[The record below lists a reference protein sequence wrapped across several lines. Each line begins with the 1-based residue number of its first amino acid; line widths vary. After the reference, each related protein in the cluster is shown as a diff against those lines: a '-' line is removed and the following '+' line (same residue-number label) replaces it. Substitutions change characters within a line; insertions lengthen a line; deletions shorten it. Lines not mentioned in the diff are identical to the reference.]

1 VTLHIVGAGGFGRE
15 TLDAVRA
22 AAAPPEVVF
31 VDEHPAATTLVG
43 CPVLLPGQ
51 LAAADGPRDEFVVA
65 IADADTRRRLARQ
78 FEDRGLRAATVIDP
92 RAVVSPGASIG
103 RGCVVLGQAFVSTGA
118 LIGAHVQVN
127 YHASIGHDT
136 VLEDFV
142 TILPGANVAGS
153 VTVGAGSTV
162 GSNAAVLQGRRI
174 GPSVMVG
181 AAALVTRD
189 VAAGQLVVGVPARA
203 RGSARSPATG
213 GPPCSADARDRSGF
227 REPRRPV

>member
-1 VTLHIVGAGGFGRE
+1 MTLHIVGAGGFGRE

-22 AAAPPEVVF
+22 TAAAPEVVF
-31 VDEHPAATTLVG
+31 VDEHPAATTLTG

-51 LAAADGPRDEFVVA
+51 LAVSGAQQDEFVVA
-65 IADADTRRRLARQ
+65 IADAEVRRRLARQ

-92 RAVVSPGASIG
+92 RAVVSPTARIG
-103 RGCVVLGQAFVSTGA
+103 RGCVVLGQAFVSAGTV
-118 LIGAHVQVN
+118 LGAHVQVN

-142 TILPGANVAGS
+142 TILPGANIAGN

-189 VAAGQLVVGVPARA
+189 VAPGQLVVGVPARA
-203 RGSARSPATG
+203 R
-213 GPPCSADARDRSGF
+213 
-227 REPRRPV
+227 EP

>member
-1 VTLHIVGAGGFGRE
+1 MTLHIVGAGGFGRE

-22 AAAPPEVVF
+22 TATASKVVF
-31 VDEHPAATTLVG
+31 VDEHPAAATVDG

-51 LAAADGPRDEFVVA
+51 VAATDGQRNDFVVA
-65 IADADTRRRLARQ
+65 IADAGVRRRLARR
-78 FEDRGLRAATVIDP
+78 FEERGLRAATVIDP
-92 RAVVSPGASIG
+92 RAVVSPGARIG
-103 RGCVVLGQAFVSTGA
+103 PGCVVLGQSFISTGTV
-118 LIGAHVQVN
+118 LGAHVQVN
-127 YHASIGHDT
+127 YQASIGHDT

-142 TILPGANVAGS
+142 TILPGANIAGS

-189 VAAGQLVVGVPARA
+189 VTAGQLVVGIPAK
-203 RGSARSPATG
+203 
-213 GPPCSADARDRSGF
+213 
-227 REPRRPV
+227 PR

>member
-1 VTLHIVGAGGFGRE
+1 MTLHIVGAGGFGRE

-22 AAAPPEVVF
+22 TVAAPEVVF
-31 VDEHPAATTLVG
+31 VDEHPPATTLAG

-51 LAAADGPRDEFVVA
+51 LAAPGGQGDEFVVA
-65 IADADTRRRLARQ
+65 IADAEARRRLARQ

-92 RAVVSPGASIG
+92 RAVVSPDARIG
-103 RGCVVLGQAFVSTGA
+103 RGCVVLGQAFISTGTV
-118 LIGAHVQVN
+118 IGAHVQVN
-127 YHASIGHDT
+127 YQASIGHDT

-189 VAAGQLVVGVPARA
+189 VAAGQLVVGIPARA
-203 RGSARSPATG
+203 RGSARSSPTG
-213 GPPCSADARDRSGF
+213 GPPCSADADDRPEP
-227 REPRRPV
+227 REP

>member
-22 AAAPPEVVF
+22 TVAAPEVVF
-31 VDEHPAATTLVG
+31 VDEYPAATTLAG
-43 CPVLLPGQ
+43 CTVLRPGQ
-51 LAAADGPRDEFVVA
+51 LAASGDRRDEFVVA
-65 IADADTRRRLARQ
+65 IADADVRRRLARQ
-78 FEDRGLRAATVIDP
+78 FEERGLRAATVIDP
-92 RAVVSPGASIG
+92 RAVVSPGAAIG
-103 RGCVVLGQAFVSTGA
+103 RGCVVLGQAFISTGTV
-118 LIGAHVQVN
+118 IGAHVQVN

-174 GPSVMVG
+174 GPSAMVG

-189 VAAGQLVVGVPARA
+189 VGAGQLVVGIPARA
-203 RGSARSPATG
+203 R
-213 GPPCSADARDRSGF
+213 
-227 REPRRPV
+227 